1 MAIITKSTNN
11 GSGRR
16 SFRLSPLEM
25 LILGLILVVV
35 FYLIS
40 LWITGAFEAP
50 KQAAPTAAPAQLLD
64 RALSATERVQARLLT
79 IEKKLAAL
87 DERLSKATSGPDNKK
102 VIVSPKWA
110 SRLDALEKKVAALD
124 KSAGASKVQPAPKVD
139 LTPLEARIVFLEKKV
154 GEKPGQESLDQ
165 RLAQIDQRLEE
176 MTKAPAAPAATS
188 RELSSLDERL
198 GKLEERT
205 AQIAEDQDKPSV
217 SPAELKTLDQRLGK
231 LEERTAQIAEDQ
243 EKPGVSPAELK
254 TLDQRLGKLEER
266 TAQIT
271 QKQAKP
277 FATPSDLQKL
287 NTRLDGLDKRFEQV
301 ANVPNPALLA
311 SSSRTLSQLEG
322 RLAALENRAASA
334 GGGKVSVPQ
343 DIDDRLRKLESAL
356 NKIEPSEAHTSAS
369 VASLDTRL
377 QNLERATPKAGAAA
391 GVAAASLA
399 LMETRLHKIEAT
411 LTQASESL
419 RKVRAPV
426 TDPELIKRLERL
438 EKAGGAAKTPGDKKL
453 AQRARKIDQRLAAID
468 KRLAELSKV
477 QSLTSRHLAVVM
489 DKTKQMS
496 ARTSSQKATTEKKP
510 ERRVQKPQPKTRRVV
525 HTVRRGQTL
534 YGIAR
539 RYGVKA
545 SDIRRWN
552 PKLQK
557 RKNLWI
563 NEDLIIYTT
572 R

>member
-188 RELSSLDERL
+188 RELSSLDE
-198 GKLEERT
+198 
-205 AQIAEDQDKPSV
+205 
-217 SPAELKTLDQRLGK
+217 RLGK

>member
-1 MAIITKSTNN
+1 MALITKPTNN
-11 GSGRR
+11 DSGRR

-87 DERLSKATSGPDNKK
+87 DDRLNKATSGPDNKK
-102 VIVSPKWA
+102 VIVSPKWS
-110 SRLDALEKKVAALD
+110 SRLDALEKKVADLS
-124 KSAGASKVQPAPKVD
+124 KSAGASKTQPAPKVD

-154 GEKPGQESLDQ
+154 GEKPGEQSLDQ
-165 RLAQIDQRLEE
+165 RLAQIDQRLEK
-176 MTKAPAAPAATS
+176 MSKAPAEPAAAPQ
-188 RELSSLDERL
+188 ELSDIDDRLSKLEERTTRVAENQQKPGISPAELKTLDERL

-205 AQIAEDQDKPSV
+205 AQI
-217 SPAELKTLDQRLGK
+217 T
-231 LEERTAQIAEDQ
+231 EDQ

-266 TAQIT
+266 TTQIAKN
-271 QKQAKP
+271 QEKP
-277 FATPSDLQKL
+277 FAALSDQQKL
-287 NTRLDGLDKRFEQV
+287 NARLDELDKRLKQV
-301 ANVPNPALLA
+301 TTVSNPAALA
-311 SSSRTLSQLEG
+311 SSSRALSQLEG
-322 RLAALENRAASA
+322 RLAALENKAAA
-334 GGGKVSVPQ
+334 ADGGEASIPQ
-343 DIDDRLRKLESAL
+343 DIDDRLRELEGAV
-356 NKIEPSEAHTSAS
+356 KKMEPSEAHTSAS

-426 TDPELIKRLERL
+426 TDPELIQRLDRL
-438 EKAGGAAKTPGDKKL
+438 EKAGGAAKTQGDKKL

-468 KRLAELSKV
+468 KRLAELSKA

-489 DKTKQMS
+489 DKTKQTP
-496 ARTSSQKATTEKKP
+496 ARTSPQKATTEKKP
-510 ERRVQKPQPKTRRVV
+510 ERRVQKPQPKTRRVI

-552 PKLQK
+552 PKLQT